1 MPLSKIPVGDD
12 PPREINVIIENPLG
26 GDPVKYELDKDSGA
40 MFVDRFLHT
49 AMYYPGNY
57 GFVPH
62 TLSGDGDPVD
72 VLVVGRVPVMPGA
85 VMRSRPVGVLVMEDE
100 AGEDEK
106 VLAVPVDK
114 LHPYFTDVTSYQDL
128 PQILLDQISHFFSH
142 YKDLEKGKWSRIL
155 RWGGPEEAGAMIMA
169 GVARARERGPDGPPD
184 EPERPA
190 SSVLRKPGPASDAA
204 GDTAPDAE
212 DGPARMTKW
221 TSRLFGRGESETEKP
236 APQDGPAAP
245 EPAAELAPEPEPA
258 TEAVAETD
266 PVAPAAAQTDPDAP
280 SDGETASPVDLAGR
294 VEILRGD
301 ITKLAVDAIVNAAN
315 ERLRSGGGVDGA
327 IHRAAGPELQKECN
341 TIGGCPT
348 GMCKMTKAYDLPAK
362 AVIHC
367 VGPVWHG
374 GERGE
379 EGLLASCYRSALE
392 LAAEKGLTSISFPAI
407 STGIYGFPPDRAAKI
422 ATRVAR
428 EFLAENSAIDR
439 IVFVCFDSETEE
451 HYKSALPELA

>member
-1 MPLSKIPVGDD
+1 MPLSKIPVGAD

-26 GDPVKYELDKDSGA
+26 GDPVKYELDKASGA

-57 GFVPH
+57 GFTPH

-106 VLAVPVDK
+106 ILAVPVDK
-114 LHPYFTDVTSYQDL
+114 LHPYFTEVTSYQDL

-169 GVARARERGPDGPPD
+169 GIARARERGDDHPPSQ
-184 EPERPA
+184 PSKA
-190 SSVLRKPGPASDAA
+190 TSSLLKKS
-204 GDTAPDAE
+204 APDSEPQSTSASESESSE
-212 DGPARMTKW
+212 DGSARMTKW
-221 TSRLFGRGESETEKP
+221 TSRLFGRGDSADEEQPAEP
-236 APQDGPAAP
+236 APAQDTEPEPPKP
-245 EPAAELAPEPEPA
+245 EPAAKEPRVDPVVAAGLAPEPSPDE
-258 TEAVAETD
+258 
-266 PVAPAAAQTDPDAP
+266 AAA
-280 SDGETASPVDLAGR
+280 ASTRGR
-294 VEILRGD
+294 IDILRGD
-301 ITKLAVDAIVNAAN
+301 ITKLKIDAIANAAN

-327 IHRAAGPELQKECN
+327 IHRAAGPELQKECD
-341 TIGGCPT
+341 TLGGCPT
-348 GMCKMTKAYDLPAK
+348 GMCKVTKAYDLSAK

-379 EGLLASCYRSALE
+379 EGLLASCYRSALA
-392 LAAEKGLTSISFPAI
+392 LAAEKGMASIAFPAI
-407 STGIYGFPPDRAAKI
+407 STGIYGFPPDRAAII
-422 ATRVAR
+422 AAR
-428 EFLAENSAIDR
+428 EVRTFLSETPDFDR
-439 IVFVCFDSETEE
+439 VVFVCFDEETEE
-451 HYKSALPELA
+451 HYKVALPELA